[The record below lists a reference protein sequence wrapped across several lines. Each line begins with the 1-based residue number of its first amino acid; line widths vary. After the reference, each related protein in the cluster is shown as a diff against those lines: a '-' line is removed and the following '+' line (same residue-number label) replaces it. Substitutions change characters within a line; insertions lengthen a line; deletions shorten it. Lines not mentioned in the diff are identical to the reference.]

1 MCDRE
6 FRFGV
11 SPSLEFGGMTK
22 SEAKLV
28 FFILV
33 LIPSFDFERGKSK
46 FFDCTVVIVARGCV
60 GAVGFDI
67 APMFY

>member
-1 MCDRE
+1 
-6 FRFGV
+6 
-11 SPSLEFGGMTK
+11 MTK

-28 FFILV
+28 FFILL

-46 FFDCTVVIVARGCV
+46 FFECTVVIVARGCV